1 MTFGIRHCLKQSKV
15 LLIILMLD
23 MKYANFLIMDLA
35 QALLDLI
42 LYLRARVTHA
52 KLLRPCIGGWFPNI
66 IARIIVRFL

>member
-1 MTFGIRHCLKQSKV
+1 
-15 LLIILMLD
+15 MLD

-42 LYLRARVTHA
+42 LYLRARATNA
-52 KLLRPCIGGWFPNI
+52 KLLRPYIGGGWFPNE